1 MFNEIQAKDL
11 FSWKELTYE
20 IKNGI
25 SQITGF
31 NYDDNTSEGSGKSSI
46 PNILCWTLYG
56 RIPKDA
62 KIDEV
67 VREGCSGGYGKVFL
81 NDGHVIYRGRKP
93 NDLYI
98 GKPVE
103 EGDYQ
108 IIKGKDAKETQ
119 TLINNLIG
127 LDFEAFCQTIYFAQN
142 YQNKFVASN
151 ETDKAKILSEIQ
163 DLTIF
168 DKGRKKAQEQA
179 KLVEIEKL
187 KLDQKIVSLESD
199 VKRLES
205 NAQLIIDFVDRF
217 EKDKTSRL
225 DNINKQIKKIKD
237 TNEELE
243 TALEKQDT
251 NTIKEELD
259 NIEEMLENFSAKKIE
274 VSSIIKMADQSRI
287 EKDRLTTSVKNLD
300 AKIEKN
306 ISKLDVMK
314 LPRSVNCPTCGQSA
328 APEVLEKHQRHMAE
342 QKAELAAEIEEM
354 VGEHNAAKTK
364 LEQMAEAPSVDDAKE
379 ILADIDKETRDFVA
393 LRGRLMNAAL
403 NSKRIETELKEGK
416 SRVKTLQK
424 EKSDLEDSDCFKEF
438 EKLERINNEITSLR
452 ETVQILG
459 FERADKV
466 EDYNNLEILKTGFKE
481 VKQYIFQ
488 SLLAELSRKST
499 ELASELFELPV
510 SINFSNEDDEG
521 SVSKI
526 LTTVTLDGNERSLGL
541 YSGGQYRRI
550 ELAVDLALASIVAN
564 RSTNPI
570 NFRILDEPFKD
581 LSESSMEKMVKLL
594 EKLKGSTIIIEHNS
608 ITKSIIHNEFH
619 IEYREG
625 VSRAA

>member
-1 MFNEIQAKDL
+1 MFNAIEAKDL
-11 FSWKELTYE
+11 FSWKELNYE

-67 VREGCSGGYGKVFL
+67 VREGCSGGFGKVLL
-81 NDGHVIYRGRKP
+81 NNGYMVQRSRKP

-98 GKPVE
+98 GKPTK

-108 IIKGKDAKETQ
+108 VVKGKDAKETQ
-119 TLINNLIG
+119 LLIDKLIG

-168 DKGRKKAQEQA
+168 DKGRKKAQDQA

-187 KLDQKIVSLESD
+187 KLDQKIVGLESD

-217 EKDKTSRL
+217 EKDKTNRL

-287 EKDRLTTSVKNLD
+287 EKDRLTALVKNLD
-300 AKIEKN
+300 AKIERALG
-306 ISKLDVMK
+306 KLDTMK
-314 LPRSVNCPTCGQSA
+314 LPKSVNCPTCGQMA
-328 APEVLEKHQRHMAE
+328 APEVLEKHQRHVAE
-342 QKAELAAEIEEM
+342 QKAELVSEIEEM
-354 VGEHNAAKTK
+354 VTEHNMSKIL
-364 LEQMAEAPSVDDAKE
+364 LEEMEEAPSVDDAKK
-379 ILADIDKETRDFVA
+379 ILTEIDKETRDFVA

-403 NSKRIETELKEGK
+403 NSKRLETELKEGK
-416 SRVKTLQK
+416 ARVKTLQK
-424 EKSDLEDSDCFKEF
+424 EKSELEDSDCFKEF
-438 EKLERINNEITSLR
+438 EKLEKINNEITSLR

-466 EDYNNLEILKTGFKE
+466 EDYNNLEILKTGFRE

-499 ELASELFELPV
+499 ELASELFELPI

-526 LTTVTLDGNERSLGL
+526 LTTVTLDGNARSLGL

-564 RSTNPI
+564 RSANPI

-619 IEYREG
+619 VEYRG
-625 VSRAA
+625 GISRAA